1 MRVTCVTLLVS
12 LTLPF
17 LEGAKAS
24 LFHGG
29 AKATGKAS
37 SPGVKEI
44 SISSPSIFSS
54 GHKSELT
61 VYQKLL
67 WLASLTDEHAK
78 SLSKVFK
85 ELKEKK
91 SINLP
96 TDSDFEKLAKDGAKD
111 AAILLAA
118 IEDGFITTNGKV
130 NNEKKEE
137 DRIKIIKEDAKS
149 VTHPTEEKV
158 LFAQYVEY
166 NKTVYEALRFLYVMC
181 GRGEGSGGW
190 MTCRYGRTV
199 GSTCNVKHNK
209 CPNCVA
215 ACKGNIPFGCLQD
228 YLTLT
233 FTSLAE
239 YDNSAFYNHA
249 YGPMGF
255 IASKLPSDNKVGRD
269 IQKVLDPYVKDAKSK
284 LTKLVATLVLFEDV
298 QHLGLSD
305 MFTILFKLGKASMRG
320 GSRKFVKALKL
331 SLDNKSVNESAEPSN
346 VVVDGLVHAL
356 RSFCDSGRHTAGNH
370 SGKALDLHSLLGCG
384 QTHNSC
390 PKILYPLPFD
400 IYNADDAQEKNAAV
414 FASWIRDGDLVQNF
428 KLKLHALKYNL
439 EALDCL
445 SPMPEHH
452 QSGPCPNVVQ
462 CLYVPPAL
470 YDFGFGLWSPGEL
483 VTRKVNGKQLLE
495 KITKLLTDPT
505 SELTKLMAAVA
516 NYDASR
522 ASGGAEAGN
531 AVTDANIGS
540 PEVSEVES

>member
-1 MRVTCVTLLVS
+1 MRVTCVTLLFS

-67 WLASLTDEHAK
+67 WLANLGDDQTK
-78 SLSKVFK
+78 L
-85 ELKEKK
+85 LKEEFDALQKEK
-91 SINLP
+91 NITLN
-96 TDSDFEKLAKDGAKD
+96 DFTFDNNVKAGIKD
-111 AAILLAA
+111 AALILAG
-118 IEDGFITTNGKV
+118 IEDGILTTP
-130 NNEKKEE
+130 NNKEE
-137 DRIKIIKEDAKS
+137 ERIKKVKEYPKS
-149 VTHPTEEKV
+149 FSYPTDKKV

-181 GRGEGSGGW
+181 GRSEGSGGW
-190 MTCRYGRTV
+190 MKCRYGRT
-199 GSTCNVKHNK
+199 GAGICDVKHNK

-215 ACKGNIPFGCLQD
+215 ACKGNSPFGCLQD

-255 IASKLPSDNKVGRD
+255 NVSMLPSDKKVGGD
-269 IQKVLDPYVKDAKSK
+269 IQKVLDPYVKNADSK
-284 LTKLVATLVLFEDV
+284 LTKLVATLVLFDDV
-298 QHLGLSD
+298 QHMGLSD
-305 MFTILFKLGKASMRG
+305 MFTILLKLGKAGLKG
-320 GSRKFVKALKL
+320 GSKNFIKALKL
-331 SLDNKSVNESAEPSN
+331 SLEYRKPPEKTEPSS
-346 VVVDGLVHAL
+346 VVVDVLVSAL
-356 RSFCDSGRHTAGNH
+356 ISFCDSGRHTSGNH
-370 SGKALDLHSLLGCG
+370 AGKALDLHSLLGCT
-384 QTHNSC
+384 QTQNPC

-400 IYNADDAQEKNAAV
+400 IYRADDKQEKNASV

-462 CLYVPPAL
+462 CLYVPPTL

-495 KITKLLTDPT
+495 KITKLLTDPN
-505 SELTKLMAAVA
+505 SKLAALLK
-516 NYDASR
+516 
-522 ASGGAEAGN
+522 
-531 AVTDANIGS
+531 AVTDYEASQATGGQEGAHAS
-540 PEVSEVES
+540 SQADAGALEVSEVDS